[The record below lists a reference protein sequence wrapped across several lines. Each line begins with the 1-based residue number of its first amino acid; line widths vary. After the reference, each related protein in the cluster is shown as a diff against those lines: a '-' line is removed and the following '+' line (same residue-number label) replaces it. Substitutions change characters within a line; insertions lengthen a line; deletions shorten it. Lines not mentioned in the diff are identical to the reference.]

1 MPKPNKKILITV
13 LLLVAVVL
21 ILYFTLFGNGDD
33 DTYTVSGTVEAR
45 DIDISPKLAGRIEEI
60 YAEEGDHV
68 KKDQLLLQMDDR
80 QLKIQVQ
87 RAEAAL
93 KIAEQQ
99 LKDLEAGARQEE
111 IASAKASVG
120 AAEAA
125 LKKADNDL
133 KRARELYEDE
143 AASKD
148 YLEKAELQME
158 NAQKNLDVARENL
171 KLIKAGARSNVL
183 ESAKFRVNEAR
194 RAMDEVMLLQTDSR
208 TFSPIDGI
216 VTIRSAE
223 PGEIIGVGTPVLTII
238 NPVDCYLKIYI
249 SEKVLGNITLG
260 QKARVLSDS
269 YPDKAF
275 EGTLTFL
282 SSEAEFTPRNIQTK
296 DERVKLMFAAKVK
309 IENPAIKELAEK
321 NLTGKFTNLIITN
334 L

>member
-1 MPKPNKKILITV
+1 MPKPNKKILFPIF
-13 LLLVAVVL
+13 LIIIAL
-21 ILYFTLFGNGDD
+21 ILYYTIFGNGDD
-33 DTYTVSGTVEAR
+33 DTYIVSGTVEAR
-45 DIDISPKLAGRIEEI
+45 EIDISPKIAGRIDAI
-60 YAEEGDHV
+60 FAEEGDYV

-93 KIAEQQ
+93 NIAEQQ
-99 LKDLEAGARQEE
+99 LKDLEAGARKEE
-111 IASAKASVG
+111 IAAAKASVS

-125 LKKADNDL
+125 VKKAASDH
-133 KRARELYEDE
+133 KRAKELFDDE

-148 YLEKAELQME
+148 FLEKAELQME
-158 NAQKNLDVARENL
+158 NSQKNLDVARENL

-208 TFSPIDGI
+208 TFSPINGV

-223 PGEIIGVGTPVLTII
+223 PGEIIGAGTPVLTVI
-238 NPVDCYLKIYI
+238 NPKDCYLKIYI
-249 SEKVLGNITLG
+249 SEKVLGNIKLG
-260 QKARVLSDS
+260 QKAKVYSDS
-269 YPDKAF
+269 HPDKTF

-296 DERVKLMFAAKVK
+296 DERVKLMFAAKVTIDNTDFIFK
-309 IENPAIKELAEK
+309 PGMPVDVEFDIAGE
-321 NLTGKFTNLIITN
+321 
-334 L
+334 